1 MSTQQTGGPGGHR
14 PAPVHTDPGEVALE
28 TALLALADPVRQA
41 LVRELAGSGD
51 WERACGS
58 FDVPVTKAT
67 LSRHFAVLREAGLLE
82 QRDAGSKRL
91 NRLRRAEFDRR
102 FPGLLGLVLRSDD
115 VNQPD
120 DRCHRSADHPDT
132 AAGSTG

>member
-1 MSTQQTGGPGGHR
+1 MTAQERQPTSDASHRTQ
-14 PAPVHTDPGEVALE
+14 PVHTDPADVPLE

-41 LVRELAGSGD
+41 LVRELAGAGE
-51 WERACGS
+51 WERPCGS

-91 NRLRRAEFDRR
+91 NRLRRPEFEER
-102 FPGLLGLVLRSDD
+102 FPGLLDLVLRAD
-115 VNQPD
+115 D
-120 DRCHRSADHPDT
+120 DRR
-132 AAGSTG
+132 